1 MPLWKVYHPA
11 GAYTPA
17 DKQAF
22 AETMTEIYARFMPR
36 FYVNVLFHEV
46 GEDTLF
52 IGGKPRNNFVR
63 LTMAHIA
70 REFPSEE
77 GSRRFIDAVNRLIA
91 PWVKDR
97 GFDWEFHIDETPF
110 DLWSIQGFYPP
121 REGTADE
128 ARWIAENKPSPRTHD

>member
-46 GEDTLF
+46 DEDKLF

-63 LTMAHIA
+63 LKMAHIA

-91 PWVKDR
+91 P
-97 GFDWEFHIDETPF
+97 
-110 DLWSIQGFYPP
+110 
-121 REGTADE
+121 
-128 ARWIAENKPSPRTHD
+128 